1 MEDLIKDPDLHLY
14 WNVPKPMQPDSIDQ
28 MESFSRSMKRA
39 ERESEVMFS
48 RVGYRL
54 NLLEKE
60 NIWRPTRDVLFEKSL
75 LNAKI
80 V

>member
-1 MEDLIKDPDLHLY
+1 MPPDDVTHREGFATA
-14 WNVPKPMQPDSIDQ
+14 I
-28 MESFSRSMKRA
+28 KRA
-39 ERESEVMFS
+39 ERESEAMFS

-60 NIWRPTRDVLFEKSL
+60 NIWRDTRDVLFEKSL
-75 LNAKI
+75 QNAKI

>member
-1 MEDLIKDPDLHLY
+1 MIKNPDLYLY
-14 WNVPKPMQPDSIDQ
+14 WNVPKPLPPESIDQ
-28 MESFSRSMKRA
+28 IEGFSKSMKRA
-39 ERESEVMFS
+39 EKESEVMFG

-60 NIWRPTRDVLFEKSL
+60 NIWRDTRDVLFEKSL
-75 LNAKI
+75 QNAKI